1 MIEER
6 ERIKEGEEKKIW
18 DRERERERERRK
30 RESEKLK
37 EKKEEEKKYI
47 LSGRGEREK

>member
-18 DRERERERERRK
+18 ERERERRK

-47 LSGRGEREK
+47 LSGRGERSK

>member
-18 DRERERERERRK
+18 DRERERERRK

-47 LSGRGEREK
+47 LSGRGERSK

>member
-18 DRERERERERRK
+18 DRERERE
-30 RESEKLK
+30 
-37 EKKEEEKKYI
+37 
-47 LSGRGEREK
+47 ERENRRS

>member
-18 DRERERERERRK
+18 GRERERRK

-47 LSGRGEREK
+47 LRGRGERSK

>member
-18 DRERERERERRK
+18 ERERERRK

-47 LSGRGEREK
+47 LSGRGER